1 MIQAMKMDPND
12 VNAREGL
19 MKFYAQ
25 APWPLGDVENAESM
39 AKAIATLDPK
49 RGVLAYVVL
58 GEIFEKKG
66 NKSNAKAAYLAALKL
81 DPSST
86 AAATALNRFNK
97 S

>member
-1 MIQAMKMDPND
+1 
-12 VNAREGL
+12 

-25 APWPLGDVENAESM
+25 APWPLGDAENADSM

-66 NKSNAKAAYLAALKL
+66 NKSNAKSAYAAALKL